1 MPAYTYRCSTCQ
13 VVFDRSLPLARYQE
27 PQTCACGASAE
38 RVLEPVGVILKG
50 DGWPGKNLK
59 IRGQMAQ
66 KNRRLSDK
74 AKDAPTTALV
84 PNVGGDETGTW
95 TEAQKKAAS
104 EGKDPMTYTPLVQQ
118 EQAR

>member
-1 MPAYTYRCSTCQ
+1 MPAYTYRCSVCSTT
-13 VVFDRSLPLARYQE
+13 FDRSLPLACYQE
-27 PQTCACGASAE
+27 PQTCVCGATAE

-66 KNRRLSDK
+66 KNRRLSGK
-74 AKDAPTTALV
+74 AKDAPTAALV

-95 TEAQKKAAS
+95 AEAQKKAAS
-104 EGKDPMTYTPLVQQ
+104 EGKDTSTYTPLVQQ
-118 EQAR
+118 EHAR